1 MFYYSYKENQYQ
13 LSHIFNNSSA
23 HFEAT
28 SRETS
33 AIFDNGYNHSLRGP
47 EDVRKRDRQREIACR
62 EMTRQAKTD
71 TKQQSQSSS
80 ARILN
85 GKSHFYLVY
94 KN

>member
-28 SRETS
+28 SRVTS
-33 AIFDNGYNHSLRGP
+33 AIFGYKYSLREP
-47 EDVRKRDRQREIACR
+47 EDVRKRERQREIACR

>member
-28 SRETS
+28 SRVTS
-33 AIFDNGYNHSLRGP
+33 AIFGYKYSLRGP
-47 EDVRKRDRQREIACR
+47 EDVRKRKRQREIACR

>member
-28 SRETS
+28 SRVTS
-33 AIFDNGYNHSLRGP
+33 AIFGYKYSLRGP
-47 EDVRKRDRQREIACR
+47 EDVRKRERQREIACR

-80 ARILN
+80 VRILN